1 MPIYLYEA
9 TQSDGAPVIGEMES
23 DSKQAVID
31 YLGRRNLIPISIA
44 EKGHAKGSILSF
56 SFDKITPQDRILL
69 TRNLATSIKAGMS
82 IVEALDIMIADSS
95 KQIMKEILL
104 TAKTNVQSG
113 QPLSATFAAY
123 SKYFP
128 SIFVGLLKAGEASG
142 HLDDN
147 LEELAR
153 QMAKDYALERKVKS
167 AMTYPL
173 ILFVGSALAVTLL
186 LGFVLPKL
194 AKTFVQSGV
203 QLPLLT
209 RIFVQ
214 IGEIITYSWALDL
227 FILALVIYFFAH
239 FRKTKLGKKIVAFI
253 LFKTPVL
260 RELVKKSALVRLT
273 RTLGSLLKS
282 GMTINESLT
291 LTGES
296 VGNDRYKHA
305 VLLAKKQVL
314 GGVPFSK
321 TFEDFPELF
330 PRFLTSLILVGEK
343 TGTLENILKIF
354 ADFYEEELDN
364 ALKDLSTYI
373 EPVLLLAM
381 GLVIGAIAFSIL
393 LPIYSLVG
401 QFT

>member
-1 MPIYLYEA
+1 MV
-9 TQSDGAPVIGEMES
+9 TGELES
-23 DSKQAVID
+23 DSKQAIID
-31 YLGRRNLIPISIA
+31 YLGRRSLIPIRID
-44 EKGHAKGSILSF
+44 EKGKAKAGILSF

-82 IVEALDIMIADSS
+82 IVEALDIMIADAS
-95 KQIMKEILL
+95 KQIMKEILI

-113 QPLSATFAAY
+113 QPLSATFAHY
-123 SKYFP
+123 SKHFP
-128 SIFVGLLKAGEASG
+128 TIFVGLLKAGEASG
-142 HLDDN
+142 HLDEN
-147 LEELAR
+147 MEELAR

-173 ILFVGSALAVTLL
+173 ILFFGSVAAVVLL

-194 AKTFVQSGV
+194 ATTFVQSGV
-203 QLPLLT
+203 KLPLLT

-214 IGEIITYSWALDL
+214 IGEIITFSWALDL
-227 FILALVIYFFAH
+227 FLVALVIYFFVH
-239 FRKTKLGKKIVAFI
+239 FRKTKLGKKIVAYI

-282 GMTINESLT
+282 GMTINESLN
-291 LTGES
+291 LTAES

-305 VLLAKKQVL
+305 VLLAKKQVI

-321 TFEDFPELF
+321 TFENFPELF

-343 TGTLENILKIF
+343 TGTLENILKVF
-354 ADFYEEELDN
+354 ADFYEEELDTT
-364 ALKDLSTYI
+364 LKDLSTYI
-373 EPVLLLAM
+373 EPILLLAM

-393 LPIYSLVG
+393 LPIYQLVG

>member
-1 MPIYLYEA
+1 MPIYIYEA
-9 TQSDGAPVIGEMES
+9 THPDGTSITGELESDG
-23 DSKQAVID
+23 KQAVID
-31 YLGRRNLIPISIA
+31 YLERRGLIPISIA
-44 EKGHAKGSILSF
+44 EKGQAKGSILSF
-56 SFDKITPQDRILL
+56 SFDTITPQDRILL

-95 KQIMKEILL
+95 KRIMKEILT

-123 SKYFP
+123 SKHFP

-167 AMTYPL
+167 ALTYPL
-173 ILFVGSALAVTLL
+173 ILLVGSVAAVVLL

-194 AKTFVQSGV
+194 ANTFLQSGV
-203 QLPLLT
+203 KLPLLT

-214 IGEIITYSWALDL
+214 IGQIITYSWTLDL
-227 FILALVIYFFAH
+227 FIVALAVYFFAH
-239 FRKTKLGKKIVAFI
+239 FRKTKLGKKIVMYV

-282 GMTINESLT
+282 GMTINESLN

-343 TGTLENILKIF
+343 TGTLENILKVF
-354 ADFYEEELDN
+354 ADFYEEELDT
-364 ALKDLSTYI
+364 ALKDLSTFI
-373 EPVLLLAM
+373 EPVLLLGM

-393 LPIYSLVG
+393 MPIYQLVG